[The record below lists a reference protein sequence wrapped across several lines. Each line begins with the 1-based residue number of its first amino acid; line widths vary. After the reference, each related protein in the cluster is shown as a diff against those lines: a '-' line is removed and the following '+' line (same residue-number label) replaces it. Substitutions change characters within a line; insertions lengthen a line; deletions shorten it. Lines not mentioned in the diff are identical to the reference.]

1 MRDRISYLLWN
12 STLRHVAAAFTRCGG
27 RGVGND
33 GAAVVDG
40 EAEFEG
46 EFIGL
51 RMEGDDNEEE
61 DGTVE
66 DADSVIDDDDDEEE
80 EDDDVFDEEDDV
92 GESK

>member
-27 RGVGND
+27 RGVGSD
-33 GAAVVDG
+33 GAAEVDE

-66 DADSVIDDDDDEEE
+66 DADSVIEEEDDD
-80 EDDDVFDEEDDV
+80 DDDVFDEEGDA